1 MRWSGGGAG
10 QDAAGR
16 ASRPGLKHQ
25 QAEAV
30 ERIVAM
36 PEGSKCSTFRAGW
49 GGGGLKVE
57 GNSVMGGELQWQT
70 VLSDDDHYS
79 SVTVY
84 GDNVRKSLFIG
95 YCSIESHPSI

>member
-16 ASRPGLKHQ
+16 ARRPGLKHQ

-36 PEGSKCSTFRAGW
+36 PEGSKCSAFRAGR
-49 GGGGLKVE
+49 GGRGVE
-57 GNSVMGGELQWQT
+57 GRGKQCYGRGATVANSAL
-70 VLSDDDHYS
+70 
-79 SVTVY
+79 
-84 GDNVRKSLFIG
+84 
-95 YCSIESHPSI
+95 